1 VLKRVLGVAV
11 LALVVATLLYGYTM
25 TRRERLYRRAVLQ
38 GELSLARGDAFGAI
52 SRFDEAIGLK
62 PDAMLGYLKR
72 GEARFRR
79 GELDAAADDFA
90 TASARDQTATR
101 ALELRGDVDLAR
113 QRPQQAAEHY
123 SAFVRLDDGAPRLLY
138 KLGLARLMM
147 GQPVEAADSLTR
159 AVGLDPRLADAYYL
173 LGICFREMQRPRDAQ
188 RALERA
194 ISIAPNL
201 LAAREQLAEL
211 YGASGNRAARIGQ
224 LEALFEADP
233 RVGREV
239 SLAAAYADANQTTR
253 AVRLLGHATERYP
266 DQADSYVALGRIWFE
281 EARNGDRVALGKAI
295 EALQHAASMEPTS
308 RALGLLGEA
317 QLAGADPALAED
329 ILRQAADK
337 LPADRAT
344 FLHLAEAAERA
355 GNIDEARRALLDYY
369 SLCQSTDRRRGDIAR
384 RIADLS
390 LRLNDVPAA
399 VTWYTNA
406 AASSSSVSDL
416 LEVARAQMRLAD
428 KQGAIVTLNRL
439 LEKDPGNEVARA
451 LRAIAR

>member
-1 VLKRVLGVAV
+1 MAFHIDSCSQPI
-11 LALVVATLLYGYTM
+11 
-25 TRRERLYRRAVLQ
+25 RLRCSYSHACPIPVC
-38 GELSLARGDAFGAI
+38 
-52 SRFDEAIGLK
+52 
-62 PDAMLGYLKR
+62 
-72 GEARFRR
+72 
-79 GELDAAADDFA
+79 
-90 TASARDQTATR
+90 
-101 ALELRGDVDLAR
+101 
-113 QRPQQAAEHY
+113 HY
-123 SAFVRLDDGAPRLLY
+123 S
-138 KLGLARLMM
+138 
-147 GQPVEAADSLTR
+147 T
-159 AVGLDPRLADAYYL
+159 
-173 LGICFREMQRPRDAQ
+173 
-188 RALERA
+188 
-194 ISIAPNL
+194 
-201 LAAREQLAEL
+201 
-211 YGASGNRAARIGQ
+211 
-224 LEALFEADP
+224 
-233 RVGREV
+233 
-239 SLAAAYADANQTTR
+239 YADANQTTR

-317 QLAGADPALAED
+317 QLAGADSALAED

-369 SLCQSTDRRRGDIAR
+369 SLCPSTDRRRGDIAR